1 MTFIITL
8 SLKIT
13 SGHDGDENDR
23 PSVAYT
29 TLEYVSPESREG
41 VYFPSYHHHLEE
53 SLTKRQCLS
62 LLKGNTDRIEKRR
75 KQLLQAHTEIQKI
88 KRSLKENDGY
98 WERVDVVVLVQSQY
112 EWRLA

>member
-1 MTFIITL
+1 MTFIIAM

-23 PSVAYT
+23 PRVAYT
-29 TLEYVSPESREG
+29 TLEYVFPECREKI
-41 VYFPSYHHHLEE
+41 YFSSYHNHLEE

-62 LLKGNTDRIEKRR
+62 LLKENIDRIEKRR
-75 KQLLQAHTEIQKI
+75 KQLLQAHTEIRRI
-88 KRSLKENDGY
+88 ESSLKENDGY
-98 WERVDVVVLVQSQY
+98 WEEVDVVVLIQSQY